1 LFHKKT
7 QKIFCRNLL
16 ALIFALPIKKREIK
30 GSLSADGGICHPKLG
45 LKYWEFS
52 SAGSEHLPYKQRV
65 GGSIPSTPT
74 KLKPQHLLGLFLLM
88 KLWEFIRRRR
98 NLPYKQRVGGSIP
111 STPTKLKPQHLLG
124 LFLLMKLWEFIR
136 RRRNLPYKQRVG
148 GSIPSTPTAAVKGF
162 SRLG

>member
-1 LFHKKT
+1 MTSPCYLFSASSSNVLTANHLFHKKT

-111 STPTKLKPQHLLG
+111 STPT
-124 LFLLMKLWEFIR
+124 
-136 RRRNLPYKQRVG
+136 
-148 GSIPSTPTAAVKGF
+148 AAVKGF